1 MSSKKLQ
8 GNIRTDHNLVCYW
21 CDHENDINGI
31 NQMFE
36 AFPGKQSLHWSC
48 DHCGRRSRVYRSRLG
63 FYNLSPADRA
73 RYIRNMQKGTERLI
87 TLADIEIKIRRR

>member
-36 AFPGKQSLHWSC
+36 AFKGKQSLHWSC

>member
-31 NQMFE
+31 DQMFE